1 MVVGLVGLHY
11 VVASLYRARIRII
24 CCWMT
29 KYKDLAIGMGFVKMV
44 LRKIR
49 GSRRPKQGKPE
60 LMTDAEWR
68 ESVKKETWGMMID
81 VISERYVCSM
91 SEMRDYIRKKGG
103 RTWHIQKM
111 KECTEELIR
120 FNLIRKIDKK
130 YYEWSPRYSSIS
142 HCAFRVTD
150 KNPPP

>member
-1 MVVGLVGLHY
+1 
-11 VVASLYRARIRII
+11 
-24 CCWMT
+24 MT

-60 LMTDAEWR
+60 LMTEAEWR
-68 ESVKKETWGMMID
+68 ESVKRETWGMMID
-81 VISERYVCSM
+81 VIASKRICSV

-103 RTWHIQKM
+103 RTWHFQKM
-111 KECTEELIR
+111 KECLEELIK

-130 YYEWSPRYSSIS
+130 YYEWAPRSDSTKGYGIQTPDEDPSPSP
-142 HCAFRVTD
+142 V
-150 KNPPP
+150 PV